1 MTEKPELEKNAYGD
15 IIEPPFDPNNI
26 PTFDPVE
33 EFKERGQLH
42 TRKDGSTTLGKKDT
56 PAEKIEWEERD
67 ALFFEGIKKM
77 RMEEE
82 KVLNKRDR
90 Y

>member
-1 MTEKPELEKNAYGD
+1 MTEKPELEKDAYGD
-15 IIEPPFDPNNI
+15 IIEPPFDPSNI
-26 PTFDPVE
+26 PSFDPME

-42 TRKDGSTTLGKKDT
+42 IRNDGTASLGKKET
-56 PAEKIEWEERD
+56 PAERIEREERD
-67 ALFFEGIKKM
+67 ALFYEAIKKD

-82 KVLNKRDR
+82 KELNKRHR

>member
-1 MTEKPELEKNAYGD
+1 MTEKPELE
-15 IIEPPFDPNNI
+15 FDPSKI
-26 PTFDPVE
+26 PSFDPME

-42 TRKDGSTTLGKKDT
+42 TRRDGSTTLGKKET
-56 PAEKIEWEERD
+56 PAERIEREERD
-67 ALFFEGIKKM
+67 ALFFEAIKRD

-82 KVLNKRDR
+82 KELNKRDR

>member
-1 MTEKPELEKNAYGD
+1 MTEKPDQE
-15 IIEPPFDPNNI
+15 FDPSKI
-26 PTFDPVE
+26 PTFDPME

-42 TRKDGSTTLGKKDT
+42 IRRDGSTTLGKKET
-56 PAEKIEWEERD
+56 PAERIEREERD
-67 ALFFEGIKKM
+67 ALFYEAIKRD

-82 KVLNKRDR
+82 KDLNKRNR

>member
-1 MTEKPELEKNAYGD
+1 MTKKPVQE
-15 IIEPPFDPNNI
+15 FDPSKI
-26 PTFDPVE
+26 PSFDPME

-42 TRKDGSTTLGKKDT
+42 TRRDGSTTLGKKET
-56 PAEKIEWEERD
+56 PAERIEREERD
-67 ALFFEGIKKM
+67 ALFYEAIKRD

-82 KVLNKRDR
+82 KELNKRDR